1 MNKTPFRCVQV
12 KNIPAA
18 NLRIASLA
26 KHFQYYGDI
35 TNITLDEAQHS
46 AVVQFEHSKAAYAAL
61 RSHSAVFKNRFVIVE
76 PLYNPND
83 PATFEKLPR
92 KRGEKGKPNPSRAS
106 SPGVS
111 SGAGVSSKPGASSS
125 DPSNSSNSSK
135 PSELSEPS
143 ESSESAMKLVATRQ
157 HLQQE
162 EIAVI
167 RSSIQKRLELLQKY
181 ALLAQTIAPA
191 ELPKLRTSLSQL
203 LEPLYQEAGALYEL
217 LKTSGIKEEGSEGP
231 ESEVK
236 RLLSAVFQLFE
247 DSELFAELKTAV
259 TSRLY
264 SIFEKQYRQL
274 NRSKRPFAGASG
286 FSKKRRA
293 AMYEIDNRP
302 RSIRI
307 AQLPAGATQDDVA
320 VALKGFFG
328 VQRIDVEGGSATI
341 SFLQPW
347 QTTKPVRGGLWI
359 RNQVGR
365 ERRFV
370 PVRKCIRKWSR
381 CSPAPPQ
388 PLLSSRSPLLRRA
401 QRGLQS
407 RQERPK
413 RWDRARYRPA
423 NRRERRLLPLLLLLL
438 PILLVFALCVE
449 QTTCNN
455 RNHPLKITHCR
466 SLAPSLP

>member
-18 NLRIASLA
+18 NLRVASLA

-35 TNITLDEAQHS
+35 TNITLNEAQHS

-83 PATFEKLPR
+83 PATFEKSPR
-92 KRGEKGKPNPSRAS
+92 KRGEKGKPTVSRPDSLAHS
-106 SPGVS
+106 SNQTPGVS
-111 SGAGVSSKPGASSS
+111 AAVGVSATRGGGGDSAEPGV
-125 DPSNSSNSSK
+125 D
-135 PSELSEPS
+135 
-143 ESSESAMKLVATRQ
+143 SESAMKLVETRQ

-181 ALLAQTIAPA
+181 AVLAQTIAPA
-191 ELPKLRTSLSQL
+191 ELPKLRASLRQA
-203 LEPLYQEAGALYEL
+203 LEPLYQEAGSLYEL

-236 RLLSAVFQLFE
+236 RTLSAVFQLFE
-247 DSELFAELKTAV
+247 DSELFSELKTAV

-264 SIFEKQYRQL
+264 AIFEKQYRQL
-274 NRSKRPFAGASG
+274 HRAKRPFAGQAG
-286 FSKKRRA
+286 FAKKRRA
-293 AMYEIDNRP
+293 AMYAIDNRP
-302 RSIRI
+302 RSVRI

-359 RNQVGR
+359 RNQV
-365 ERRFV
+365 
-370 PVRKCIRKWSR
+370 
-381 CSPAPPQ
+381 
-388 PLLSSRSPLLRRA
+388 
-401 QRGLQS
+401 RGG
-407 RQERPK
+407 
-413 RWDRARYRPA
+413 DAA
-423 NRRERRLLPLLLLLL
+423 
-438 PILLVFALCVE
+438 
-449 QTTCNN
+449 
-455 RNHPLKITHCR
+455 
-466 SLAPSLP
+466 

>member
-83 PATFEKLPR
+83 PATFEKTPR
-92 KRGEKGKPNPSRAS
+92 KRGEKGKPNPSRTDSLSHSANQT
-106 SPGVS
+106 
-111 SGAGVSSKPGASSS
+111 AGVSTAVGVSETRDGGG
-125 DPSNSSNSSK
+125 NSA
-135 PSELSEPS
+135 EPAVD
-143 ESSESAMKLVATRQ
+143 SESAMKLVETRQ

-181 ALLAQTIAPA
+181 AVLAQTIAPA
-191 ELPKLRTSLSQL
+191 ELPRLRTSLNQL
-203 LEPLYQEAGALYEL
+203 LEPLYQEAGSLYEL

-236 RLLSAVFQLFE
+236 RTLSAVFQLFE
-247 DSELFAELKTAV
+247 DSELFSELKTAV

-264 SIFEKQYRQL
+264 AIFEKQYRQL
-274 NRSKRPFAGASG
+274 HRAKRPFAGQAG
-286 FSKKRRA
+286 FAKKRRA

-302 RSIRI
+302 RSVRI

-359 RNQVGR
+359 RNQVGGG
-365 ERRFV
+365 
-370 PVRKCIRKWSR
+370 
-381 CSPAPPQ
+381 A
-388 PLLSSRSPLLRRA
+388 A
-401 QRGLQS
+401 G
-407 RQERPK
+407 
-413 RWDRARYRPA
+413 
-423 NRRERRLLPLLLLLL
+423 
-438 PILLVFALCVE
+438 
-449 QTTCNN
+449 
-455 RNHPLKITHCR
+455 
-466 SLAPSLP
+466 

>member
-18 NLRIASLA
+18 NLRVASLA

-83 PATFEKLPR
+83 PATFEKTPR
-92 KRGEKGKPNPSRAS
+92 KRGEKGKPTPSPAHPS
-106 SPGVS
+106 TQTPGVS
-111 SGAGVSSKPGASSS
+111 AAPGVSEASGGGGESAEPGVA
-125 DPSNSSNSSK
+125 
-135 PSELSEPS
+135 
-143 ESSESAMKLVATRQ
+143 SESAMKLVATRQ
-157 HLQQE
+157 QLQHE

-181 ALLAQTIAPA
+181 AVLAQTIAPG
-191 ELPKLRTSLSQL
+191 ELPRLRASLRQL

-217 LKTSGIKEEGSEGP
+217 LKTSGIKEEGGEGP

-236 RLLSAVFQLFE
+236 RTLSAVFQLFE
-247 DSELFAELKTAV
+247 DSELFSELKTAV

-264 SIFEKQYRQL
+264 AIFEKQYRQL
-274 NRSKRPFAGASG
+274 HRSKRPFAGQAA
-286 FSKKRRA
+286 FAKKRRA

-302 RSIRI
+302 RSVRI

-328 VQRIDVEGGSATI
+328 VQRIEVEGGSATI

-359 RNQVGR
+359 RNQVGGGAA
-365 ERRFV
+365 V
-370 PVRKCIRKWSR
+370 
-381 CSPAPPQ
+381 
-388 PLLSSRSPLLRRA
+388 
-401 QRGLQS
+401 
-407 RQERPK
+407 
-413 RWDRARYRPA
+413 
-423 NRRERRLLPLLLLLL
+423 
-438 PILLVFALCVE
+438 
-449 QTTCNN
+449 
-455 RNHPLKITHCR
+455 
-466 SLAPSLP
+466 